1 MGISP
6 HTIKKWMTI
15 IERMYIGFSITPYTK
30 NIFRSVLKSPKMYFY
45 DNADCIGDKAIRF
58 ENLLVK

>member
-1 MGISP
+1 
-6 HTIKKWMTI
+6 MTI